1 MNHPDKLFMNS
12 HRNGVGANMSDDTV
26 VKETRRVLRLV
37 QDHLRQAHM
46 RLGSQQEAAGLV
58 DVFHH
63 TSNSLGQLNYVTP
76 RKNTA
81 WVPGPEVQRG
91 IDRLTE
97 LKRTPRV
104 LYVEGLY
111 PPLFAKTLRDLGLE
125 MEQEIPLMIYKLPGR
140 AAHSPSLP
148 DGISMRYV
156 DDHEGV
162 AMWWYVWRNAF
173 YDVIT
178 RGIELVNIGL
188 EMRGVALDYQR
199 NILMNRHGHA
209 VGAARVTFHQE
220 TAHLSTMAIMRELR
234 SNEMQTALLRAAVH
248 AAAERGCELIFTS
261 GSSADDSQLC
271 RSLGFVDY
279 GSMVVYAQPQAQTD
293 EKAHDDTLAQPVF
306 ALF

>member
-1 MNHPDKLFMNS
+1 
-12 HRNGVGANMSDDTV
+12 MSDDAA
-26 VKETRRVLRLV
+26 VKEARRVLRLV

-46 RLGSQQEAAGLV
+46 RLGSVQEAAGLV

-63 TSNSLGQLNYVTP
+63 PTNSLGQLNYITP

-81 WVPGPEVQRG
+81 WVPAPEIQKG

-97 LKRTPRV
+97 LQRPPRV
-104 LYVEGLY
+104 VYVEGLF
-111 PPLFAKTLRDLGLE
+111 PPLFAKTLRDLDLE
-125 MEQEIPLMIYKLPGR
+125 MAQEIPLLIYKLPGH
-140 AAHSPSLP
+140 AAKAPSLP
-148 DGISMRYV
+148 DGITTRYV

-162 AMWWYVWRNAF
+162 AMWWYVWRNAY

-209 VGAARVTFHQE
+209 VGAARVTFHQQ

-234 SNEMQTALLRAAVH
+234 SNEMQMALLRAAVH

-261 GSSADDSQLC
+261 GSSANDSQLC

-279 GSMVVYAQPQAQTD
+279 GSMVVYARPQAQTD
-293 EKAHDDTLAQPVF
+293 EKPHDDALAQPVF